1 MMTDTNKAY
10 LQLHASVFLWGFTAI
25 LGKLISISALPL
37 VWWRMLITSLG
48 LFIILRGFSTIKKI
62 PKPVALRVMGIGI
75 IVAIHWLGFYGSIKY
90 ANASIALVCLTT
102 TSLFT
107 TIAEF
112 LFLKKPFNK
121 IEVAIAI
128 VIIPAMA
135 LIVNDLEIK
144 MITGVL
150 IGIFSALAAA
160 IFSVLNKKMLSQI
173 EPLPMTF
180 LEIGAGFLFLSLVL
194 PFYLY
199 FNPTTP
205 FMPSNMDWGYL
216 LFLSFF
222 CTILPYIM
230 SLYALQ
236 KLTPFTTVLAINLE
250 PVYGIFMAYWFLHED
265 KELPTSFYF
274 GVSVILFAVF
284 LHPLLKAKLKK

>member
-1 MMTDTNKAY
+1 MTDTNKAY
-10 LQLHASVFLWGFTAI
+10 FQLHSSVFLWGFTAI
-25 LGKLISISALPL
+25 LGKLISINALPL

-48 LFIILRGFSTIKKI
+48 LLLILRGFSSIKKI
-62 PKPVALRVMGIGI
+62 SKPVVLRVMGIGVI
-75 IVAIHWLGFYGSIKY
+75 LAIHWLGFYGSIKY

-107 TIAEF
+107 TLTEF

-121 IEVAIAI
+121 LEVAIAI

-135 LIVNDLEIK
+135 LIVNDLDMK
-144 MITGVL
+144 MVTGVL
-150 IGIFSALAAA
+150 VGIFSALAAA
-160 IFSVLNKKMLSQI
+160 VFSVLNKKMLSQI

-199 FNPTTP
+199 FNPAIP
-205 FMPSNMDWGYL
+205 FMPNQMDWGYL

-236 KLTPFTTVLAINLE
+236 KLSPFTTVLAINLE

-265 KELPTSFYF
+265 KELAPSFYF
-274 GVSVILFAVF
+274 GVSIILFAVF
-284 LHPLLKAKLKK
+284 LHPFLKAKFQK